1 MTTKTWICAILL
13 AAGSS
18 SRMAPANKL
27 LLPWQDEPIVYHTAK
42 HLLTAGIEE
51 LIVVTG
57 HEHDAITTALHT
69 LPVHFTHNPQHTRG
83 LTGSIQAGIRMARGE
98 GYMICLADMFL
109 ITAPEY
115 ILLIKA
121 FEQQYRRDVQCIIL
135 PDFEGETGNPVIFS
149 SAWRD
154 ALLDLP
160 VQEGGR
166 SLVRAHPDH
175 HLRVPMPTD
184 HVLRDLDTPGDYE
197 TLIQPPA

>member
-1 MTTKTWICAILL
+1 MLSAILL

-18 SRMAPANKL
+18 TRMTPANKL
-27 LLPWQDEPIVYHTAK
+27 LLPWQDKPIVYHTAK
-42 HLLTAGIEE
+42 HLLDAGIEE

-57 HEHDAITTALHT
+57 HEAAAITAALDP
-69 LPVHFTHNPQHTRG
+69 LPVHLTHNPEYTRG

-115 ILLIKA
+115 VLLKTA
-121 FEQQYRRDVQCIIL
+121 FEQYYPHDVRCIIL
-135 PDFEGETGNPVIFS
+135 PDHLGHTGNPVIFS
-149 SAWRD
+149 AAWRD
-154 ALLDLP
+154 ALLALP
-160 VQEGGR
+160 EKEGGR

-175 HLRVPMPTD
+175 HRRIPMPTD

-197 TLIQPPA
+197 ALFHRSTQ